1 MKKSLVLR
9 LLAVLMMVAIVA
21 GCAPAATPETVI
33 QTVIVTEVV
42 EQPGATQVVEKI
54 ITATPEPEEPEAP
67 AEPEDTGPI
76 PLEFR
81 LNWTLYGE
89 HAPFFLGVDKG
100 FYLEEGLDVTIL
112 EGSGSSTVVKLIG
125 NGTNVIGY
133 ADSATMM
140 RGVTAGVP
148 VKSVAVIFQS
158 SPMSFIYRADAARPT
173 TIEEL
178 PGSTVAITA
187 GDASLSIF
195 EACLGKNDM
204 TMEDVN
210 LIQVSNP
217 AAKETAVLEGQADTF
232 LGYFV
237 DQPLRMEKVTG
248 VDMGWSKLVDLCDV
262 NTLSSA
268 IIVNNFWA
276 EQNPEIVE
284 KFVRASQR
292 AWAYTEENPE
302 EAAEIFAQ
310 HAEAFDAPLALEEIL
325 GSLTLLHTPYSE
337 GKPIGWVAAEDWTA
351 TQQVL
356 EQYAA
361 FKPEPDISIYYT
373 NDFISEPPY
382 LPPQ

>member
-1 MKKSLVLR
+1 MKKRFPLLLVFAIIFSL
-9 LLAVLMMVAIVA
+9 LLIASSGIAMA
-21 GCAPAATPETVI
+21 ED
-33 QTVIVTEVV
+33 
-42 EQPGATQVVEKI
+42 
-54 ITATPEPEEPEAP
+54 EE
-67 AEPEDTGPI
+67 PI
-76 PLEFR
+76 PLDFR

-112 EGSGSSTVVKLIG
+112 EGSGSSTTVKLLG
-125 NGTNVIGY
+125 NGTNSIGY

-148 VKSVAVIFQS
+148 VSAVAVTFQS

-178 PGSTVAITA
+178 AGTKIAITA

-195 EACLGKNDM
+195 EACLGANDM
-204 TMEDVN
+204 TMDDIELV
-210 LIQVSNP
+210 QVSNP
-217 AAKETAVLEGQADTF
+217 QAKETAVLEGIVDAF

-237 DQPLRMEKVTG
+237 DQPLRMQKVTG
-248 VDMGWSKLVDLCDV
+248 VEMGWSKLVDICNV

-276 EQNPEIVE
+276 EENPEIVE

-292 AWAYTEENPE
+292 AWAYTEEYPE
-302 EAAEIFAQ
+302 EAAEIFAE
-310 HAEAFDAPLALEEIL
+310 HAEAFDAPLALAEIE
-325 GSLTLLHTPYSE
+325 GSLTLMHTPNSE
-337 GKPIGWVAAEDWTA
+337 GKPIGWSALEDWQA

-356 EQYAA
+356 AEYAS
-361 FKPEPDISIYYT
+361 FKPEEDVTVFYN

-382 LPPQ
+382 LPAGE

>member
-1 MKKSLVLR
+1 MKKRLFALVLIFS
-9 LLAVLMMVAIVA
+9 LLLVASFSVA
-21 GCAPAATPETVI
+21 SAAD
-33 QTVIVTEVV
+33 
-42 EQPGATQVVEKI
+42 
-54 ITATPEPEEPEAP
+54 EE
-67 AEPEDTGPI
+67 PI

-100 FYLEEGLDVTIL
+100 FYLEEGLDVTIV
-112 EGSGSSTVVKLIG
+112 EGSGSSTTVKLLG
-125 NGTNVIGY
+125 NGTNSIGY

-148 VKSVAVIFQS
+148 VSAVAVTFQS

-173 TIEEL
+173 TIDEL
-178 PGSTVAITA
+178 PGTKVVITA

-195 EACLGKNDM
+195 EACLGANGM
-204 TMEDVN
+204 TMDDIELV
-210 LIQVSNP
+210 QVSNP
-217 AAKETAVLEGQADTF
+217 QAKETAVLEGKADTF

-248 VDMGWSKLVDLCDV
+248 VDMGWSKLVDICNV

-276 EQNPEIVE
+276 EENPEIVE

-292 AWAYTEENPE
+292 AWAYTQENPQ
-302 EAAEIFAQ
+302 EAAEIFAE
-310 HAEAFDAPLALEEIL
+310 HAEAFDAPLALAEIE
-325 GSLTLLHTPYSE
+325 GSLTLMHTANSE
-337 GKPIGWVAAEDWTA
+337 GKPIGWSALEDWQA

-356 EQYAA
+356 EEYAS
-361 FKPEPDISIYYT
+361 FKPEEDVT
-373 NDFISEPPY
+373 VFFNNDFISEPPY
-382 LPPQ
+382 LP

>member
-1 MKKSLVLR
+1 MKKR
-9 LLAVLMMVAIVA
+9 LTLFVVLAVLISML
-21 GCAPAATPETVI
+21 AATSAMADSHE
-33 QTVIVTEVV
+33 
-42 EQPGATQVVEKI
+42 
-54 ITATPEPEEPEAP
+54 
-67 AEPEDTGPI
+67 PI

-100 FYLEEGLDVTIL
+100 FYLEEGLEVTIL
-112 EGSGSSTVVKLIG
+112 EGSGSSTTVKLIG
-125 NGTNVIGY
+125 NGTNQIGY

-148 VKSVAVIFQS
+148 VSAVAVTFQS

-178 PGSTVAITA
+178 PGTKVAITA

-195 EACLGKNDM
+195 EACLGANDM
-204 TMEDVN
+204 TMDDIE

-217 AAKETAVLEGQADTF
+217 QAKETAVLEGKVDTF

-248 VDMGWSKLVDLCDV
+248 VEMGWSKLVDICNV

-276 EQNPEIVE
+276 EDNPEIVE

-302 EAAEIFAQ
+302 EAAEIFAI
-310 HAEAFDAPLALEEIL
+310 HAEAFDAPLALAEIE
-325 GSLTLLHTPYSE
+325 GSLTLMHTPNSE
-337 GKPIGWVAAEDWTA
+337 GQPIGWSALEDWQA

-356 EQYAA
+356 EEYAS
-361 FKPEPDISIYYT
+361 FKPEADVAVFYT

-382 LPPQ
+382 LP

>member
-1 MKKSLVLR
+1 MKKSVFLR
-9 LLAVLMMVAIVA
+9 VLAVLMILAIVA
-21 GCAPAATPETVI
+21 GCAPAATPETIVK
-33 QTVIVTEVV
+33 TVIVTEVV
-42 EQPGATQVVEKI
+42 EKPGATQVVEKV
-54 ITATPEPEEPEAP
+54 ITATPEPVVEEPM
-67 AEPEDTGPI
+67 DTGPI
-76 PLEFR
+76 PLQFR

-100 FYLEEGLDVTIL
+100 FYLDEGLDVTIV

-125 NGTNVIGY
+125 NGNDVIGY

-158 SPMSFIYRADAARPT
+158 SPMSFIYRQDAPRPT

-178 PGSTVAITA
+178 PGTKVAITA

-195 EACLGKNDM
+195 EACLGKNNL
-204 TMEDVN
+204 TMDDITLV
-210 LIQVSNP
+210 QVGNP
-217 AAKETAVLEGQADTF
+217 QAKETAVLEGQVDTF

-248 VDMGWSKLVDLCDV
+248 VDMGWSKLVDLCNV

-268 IIVNNFWA
+268 IIVNNFWL
-276 EQNPEIVE
+276 EQNPEIVR

-292 AWAYTEENPE
+292 AWAYSQEHPD

-310 HAEAFDAPLALEEIL
+310 HAEAFDAPLALAEIE
-325 GSLTLLHTPYSE
+325 GSLTLLHTPNSE
-337 GKPIGWVAAEDWTA
+337 GMPIGWVSPDDWTD

-356 EQYAA
+356 EQYAG
-361 FKPEPDISIYYT
+361 FKPEPDISVYFT
-373 NDFISEPPY
+373 NDYISEPPY
-382 LPPQ
+382 MPPE

>member
-1 MKKSLVLR
+1 MKKVTLILIIILLGSLTLS
-9 LLAVLMMVAIVA
+9 A
-21 GCAPAATPETVI
+21 CA
-33 QTVIVTEVV
+33 Q
-42 EQPGATQVVEKI
+42 
-54 ITATPEPEEPEAP
+54 AP
-67 AEPEDTGPI
+67 AEEEGPI

-100 FYLEEGLDVTIL
+100 FYLEEGLDVSIV
-112 EGSGSSTVVKLIG
+112 EGSGSSTTVKLLG
-125 NGTNVIGY
+125 NGTNNIGY

-148 VKSVAVIFQS
+148 VHAVAVIFQS

-173 TIEEL
+173 TIDEL

-204 TMEDVN
+204 TMEDVT

-217 AAKETAVLEGQADTF
+217 QAKETAVLEGKADTF

-248 VDMGWSKLVDLCDV
+248 VDMGWSKLVDICNV

-268 IIVNNFWA
+268 IIVNKFWA
-276 EQNPEIVE
+276 EDNEEIVE

-292 AWAYTEENPE
+292 AWAYTEEHPE
-302 EAAEIFAQ
+302 EAAEIFAK
-310 HAEAFDAPLALEEIL
+310 HAEAFDAPMALAEIE
-325 GSLTLLHTPYSE
+325 GSLTLLHTPNSE
-337 GKPIGWVAAEDWTA
+337 GKPIGWAAHEDWVA
-351 TQQVL
+351 TQQIL
-356 EQYAA
+356 EQYAS
-361 FKPEPDISIYYT
+361 FKPEEDVNVFFT
-373 NDFISEPPY
+373 NDYISEPPHT
-382 LPPQ
+382 PAE

>member
-1 MKKSLVLR
+1 MKKSIVLR
-9 LLAVLMMVAIVA
+9 LLIGMLVLALLA
-21 GCAPAATPETVI
+21 ACAQQPAAPPAAT
-33 QTVIVTEVV
+33 
-42 EQPGATQVVEKI
+42 
-54 ITATPEPEEPEAP
+54 EEAEA
-67 AEPEDTGPI
+67 GPI

-112 EGSGSSTVVKLIG
+112 EGSGSSTVVKLLG

-140 RGVTAGVP
+140 RGVSAGVP
-148 VKSVAVIFQS
+148 VTAVAVIFQS
-158 SPMSFIYRADAARPT
+158 SPMSFIYRADHARPT
-173 TIEEL
+173 TIEEV

-187 GDASLSIF
+187 GDASMSIF
-195 EACLGKNDM
+195 EACLGRNDM
-204 TMEDVN
+204 TIEDVN

-217 AAKETAVLEGQADTF
+217 QAKETAVLEGTADTF

-237 DQPLRMEKVTG
+237 DQPLRMEKQTG
-248 VDMGWSKLVDLCDV
+248 IDMGWSKLVDVCDV

-268 IIVNNFWA
+268 IIANNFWM
-276 EQNPEIVE
+276 EQNPDIVE
-284 KFVRASQR
+284 RFVRASQR
-292 AWAYTEENPE
+292 AWAYTQEHPE

-310 HAEAFDAPLALEEIL
+310 HAEAFDAPLALAEIE
-325 GSLTLLHTPYSE
+325 GSLTLLHTPNSE
-337 GKPIGWVAAEDWTA
+337 GKPIGWSSPDDWTS

-356 EQYAA
+356 EQFAA
-361 FKPEPDISIYYT
+361 FKPEEDINVFFT

-382 LPPQ
+382 MPPSQ

>member
-1 MKKSLVLR
+1 MKKSIVLR
-9 LLAVLMMVAIVA
+9 LLIGMLVLALLA
-21 GCAPAATPETVI
+21 ACAQQPAAPPAAT
-33 QTVIVTEVV
+33 
-42 EQPGATQVVEKI
+42 
-54 ITATPEPEEPEAP
+54 EEAEA
-67 AEPEDTGPI
+67 GPI

-112 EGSGSSTVVKLIG
+112 EGSGSSTVVKLLG

-140 RGVTAGVP
+140 RGVSAGVP
-148 VKSVAVIFQS
+148 VTAVAVIFQS
-158 SPMSFIYRADAARPT
+158 SPMSFIYRADHARPT
-173 TIEEL
+173 TIEEV

-187 GDASLSIF
+187 GDASMSIF
-195 EACLGKNDM
+195 EACLGRNNM
-204 TMEDVN
+204 TIEDVN

-217 AAKETAVLEGQADTF
+217 QAKETAVLEGTADTF

-237 DQPLRMEKVTG
+237 DQPLRMEKQTG
-248 VDMGWSKLVDLCDV
+248 IDMGWSKLVDVCDV

-268 IIVNNFWA
+268 IIANNFWM
-276 EQNPEIVE
+276 EQNPDIVE
-284 KFVRASQR
+284 RFVRASQR
-292 AWAYTEENPE
+292 AWAYTQEHPE

-310 HAEAFDAPLALEEIL
+310 HAEAFDAPLALAEIE
-325 GSLTLLHTPYSE
+325 GSLTLLHTPNSE
-337 GKPIGWVAAEDWTA
+337 GKPIGWSSPDDWTS

-356 EQYAA
+356 EQFAA
-361 FKPEPDISIYYT
+361 FKPEEDINVFFT

-382 LPPQ
+382 MPPSQ

>member
-1 MKKSLVLR
+1 MKKRFTLFVA
-9 LLAVLMMVAIVA
+9 LAVLLTLVLASSS
-21 GCAPAATPETVI
+21 
-33 QTVIVTEVV
+33 VV
-42 EQPGATQVVEKI
+42 MADSHE
-54 ITATPEPEEPEAP
+54 
-67 AEPEDTGPI
+67 PI

-100 FYLEEGLDVTIL
+100 FYLDEGLDVTIL
-112 EGSGSSTVVKLIG
+112 EGSGSSTTVKLLG
-125 NGTNVIGY
+125 NGTNFIGY

-148 VKSVAVIFQS
+148 VSAVAVMFQS

-178 PGSTVAITA
+178 PGTKVAITA

-195 EACLGKNDM
+195 EACLGANDM
-204 TMEDVN
+204 TMDDIE

-217 AAKETAVLEGQADTF
+217 QAKETAVLEGKVDTF

-248 VDMGWSKLVDLCDV
+248 VDMGWSKLVDICNV
-262 NTLSSA
+262 NTLSSS
-268 IIVNNFWA
+268 IVVNNFWA
-276 EQNPEIVE
+276 AENPEIVE

-292 AWAYTEENPE
+292 AWAYTQENPE
-302 EAAEIFAQ
+302 EAAEIFAE
-310 HAEAFDAPLALEEIL
+310 HAEAFDAPLALAEIE
-325 GSLTLLHTPYSE
+325 GSLTLMHTPNSE
-337 GKPIGWVAAEDWTA
+337 GQPIGWSAIEDWQA

-356 EQYAA
+356 EEYAS
-361 FKPEPDISIYYT
+361 FKPEEDVTVFFT
-373 NDFISEPPY
+373 NDYISEPPY
-382 LPPQ
+382 EPGE

>member
-1 MKKSLVLR
+1 MKKR
-9 LLAVLMMVAIVA
+9 LTLFVVLAVLISML
-21 GCAPAATPETVI
+21 AATSAMADSHE
-33 QTVIVTEVV
+33 
-42 EQPGATQVVEKI
+42 
-54 ITATPEPEEPEAP
+54 
-67 AEPEDTGPI
+67 PI

-89 HAPFFLGVDKG
+89 QAPFFLGVDKG
-100 FYLEEGLDVTIL
+100 FYLEEGLEVTIL
-112 EGSGSSTVVKLIG
+112 EGSGSSTTVKLIG
-125 NGTNVIGY
+125 NGTNQIGY

-148 VKSVAVIFQS
+148 VSAVAVTFQS

-178 PGSTVAITA
+178 PGTKVAITA

-195 EACLGKNDM
+195 EACLGANDM
-204 TMEDVN
+204 TMDDIE

-217 AAKETAVLEGQADTF
+217 QAKETAVLEGKVDTF

-248 VDMGWSKLVDLCDV
+248 VEMGWSKLVDICNV

-276 EQNPEIVE
+276 EDNPEIVE

-302 EAAEIFAQ
+302 DAAEIFAI
-310 HAEAFDAPLALEEIL
+310 HAEAFDAPLALAEIE
-325 GSLTLLHTPYSE
+325 GSLTLMHTPNSE
-337 GKPIGWVAAEDWTA
+337 GQPIGWSALEDWQA

-356 EQYAA
+356 EEYAS
-361 FKPEPDISIYYT
+361 FKPEADVAVFYT

-382 LPPQ
+382 LP

>member
-1 MKKSLVLR
+1 MKKR
-9 LLAVLMMVAIVA
+9 LTLFVVLAVLISML
-21 GCAPAATPETVI
+21 AATSAMADSHE
-33 QTVIVTEVV
+33 
-42 EQPGATQVVEKI
+42 
-54 ITATPEPEEPEAP
+54 
-67 AEPEDTGPI
+67 PI

-81 LNWTLYGE
+81 LDWTLYGE

-100 FYLEEGLDVTIL
+100 FYLEEGLEVTIL
-112 EGSGSSTVVKLIG
+112 EGSGSSTTVKLIG
-125 NGTNVIGY
+125 NGTNQIGY

-148 VKSVAVIFQS
+148 VSAVAVTFQS

-178 PGSTVAITA
+178 PGTKVAITA

-195 EACLGKNDM
+195 EACLGANDM
-204 TMEDVN
+204 TMDDIE

-217 AAKETAVLEGQADTF
+217 QAKETAVLEGKVDTF

-248 VDMGWSKLVDLCDV
+248 VEMGWSKLVDICNV

-276 EQNPEIVE
+276 EDNPEIVE

-302 EAAEIFAQ
+302 EAAEIFAI
-310 HAEAFDAPLALEEIL
+310 HAEAFDAPLALAEIE
-325 GSLTLLHTPYSE
+325 GSLTLMHTPNSE
-337 GKPIGWVAAEDWTA
+337 GQPIGWSALEDWQA

-356 EQYAA
+356 EEYAS
-361 FKPEPDISIYYT
+361 FKPEADVAVFYT

-382 LPPQ
+382 LP

>member
-1 MKKSLVLR
+1 MKKNLILR
-9 LLAVLMMVAIVA
+9 LLAFMMVVALVA

-33 QTVIVTEVV
+33 KTVVVTEIV
-42 EQPGATQVVEKI
+42 EQPGATTVVEKV
-54 ITATPEPEEPEAP
+54 ITATPEPAPEEPV
-67 AEPEDTGPI
+67 DTGPI
-76 PLEFR
+76 PLQFR

-100 FYLEEGLDVTIL
+100 FYLEEGLDVTIV

-125 NGTNVIGY
+125 NGTDVIGY

-178 PGSTVAITA
+178 PGTKVAITA

-204 TMEDVN
+204 SMEDITLV
-210 LIQVSNP
+210 QVGNP
-217 AAKETAVLEGQADTF
+217 AAKETAVLEGQVDTF

-248 VDMGWSKLVDLCDV
+248 VDMEWSKLVDLCNV

-268 IIVNNFWA
+268 IIVNNFWL
-276 EQNPEIVE
+276 EQNPEIVR

-292 AWAYTEENPE
+292 AWAYTQENPE
-302 EAAEIFAQ
+302 EAADIFAS
-310 HAEAFDAPLALEEIL
+310 HAEAFDAPLALEEIN
-325 GSLTLLHTPYSE
+325 GSLTLLHTPNSE
-337 GKPIGWVAAEDWTA
+337 GKPIGWVAPEDWTA

-361 FKPEPDISIYYT
+361 FKPEPDISVYFT
-373 NDFISEPPY
+373 NDYISEPPY
-382 LPPQ
+382 LPAQ

>member
-1 MKKSLVLR
+1 MKKVTLILIIILLGSLTLS
-9 LLAVLMMVAIVA
+9 A
-21 GCAPAATPETVI
+21 CA
-33 QTVIVTEVV
+33 Q
-42 EQPGATQVVEKI
+42 
-54 ITATPEPEEPEAP
+54 AP
-67 AEPEDTGPI
+67 AEEEGPI

-100 FYLEEGLDVTIL
+100 FYLEEGLDVSIV
-112 EGSGSSTVVKLIG
+112 EGSGSSTTVKLLG
-125 NGTNVIGY
+125 NGTNNIGY

-148 VKSVAVIFQS
+148 VHAVAVIFQS

-173 TIEEL
+173 TIDEL

-204 TMEDVN
+204 TMEDVT

-217 AAKETAVLEGQADTF
+217 QAKETAVLEGKADTF

-248 VDMGWSKLVDLCDV
+248 VDMGWSKLVDICNV

-268 IIVNNFWA
+268 IIVNKFWA
-276 EQNPEIVE
+276 EDNEEIVE

-292 AWAYTEENPE
+292 AWAYTEEHPE
-302 EAAEIFAQ
+302 EAAEIFAK
-310 HAEAFDAPLALEEIL
+310 HAEAFDAPLALAEIE
-325 GSLTLLHTPYSE
+325 GSLTLLHTPNSE
-337 GKPIGWVAAEDWTA
+337 GKPIGWAAHEDWVA
-351 TQQVL
+351 TQQIL
-356 EQYAA
+356 EQYAS
-361 FKPEPDISIYYT
+361 FKPEEDVNVFFT
-373 NDFISEPPY
+373 NDYISEPPHT
-382 LPPQ
+382 PAE